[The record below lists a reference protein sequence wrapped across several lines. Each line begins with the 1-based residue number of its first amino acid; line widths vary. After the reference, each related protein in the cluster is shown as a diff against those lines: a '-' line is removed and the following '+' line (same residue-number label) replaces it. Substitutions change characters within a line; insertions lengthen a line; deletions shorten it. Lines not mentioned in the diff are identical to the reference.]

1 MVSLLGPLGAFNL
14 ATRLQLAISA
24 SALDPTRTT
33 LSLRGI
39 ERLTGA
45 SHQRLSEF
53 LRDPG
58 AVTPA
63 RLADMVD
70 KLSGPGLQRVVPL
83 ARTIR
88 IDAPV
93 FTRASIA
100 ALQPPPGAR
109 GLAFVY
115 ESNSYAGGIGQTI
128 LSDTRN
134 SDPVDALELV
144 PGGVDAVRS
153 VLWYVG

>member
-14 ATRLQLAISA
+14 ATRLQLAINA
-24 SALDPTRTT
+24 SALDPTRAT
-33 LSLRGI
+33 LTLRGI

-53 LRDPG
+53 LRNPG
-58 AVTPA
+58 AATPA

-70 KLSGPGLQRVVPL
+70 KLSSSSLHRIVPG
-83 ARTIR
+83 ARTVR
-88 IDAPV
+88 IDAPL

-100 ALQPPPGAR
+100 ALQPPAGAR

-128 LSDTRN
+128 LVDTR
-134 SDPVDALELV
+134 STDPEEAIELV